1 MAARKGVVGMQLKCK
16 RAALRCTAFICVV
29 ESAMPTSIIVIN
41 ALYCHFSG
49 MLSNKMAI
57 TLIKVRYRLDSGFKV
72 QLILRSLI

>member
-1 MAARKGVVGMQLKCK
+1 
-16 RAALRCTAFICVV
+16 
-29 ESAMPTSIIVIN
+29 MPTSIIVIN
-41 ALYCHFSG
+41 AFYCHFSG